1 MRRRNNRG
9 AVPVILLNK
18 ETKMVESKNKDF
30 TTDRVTNILL
40 WGIPHF
46 VFFIGIFTSPVLRT
60 ILWPSALFIAGIAC
74 LINAF
79 RCGRVHCYFTG
90 PFYLLMAILSLLYG
104 LDIFQFGQHG
114 WIWLGGTVV
123 IVGPILTRIP
133 ERIFGK
139 YKVER

>member
-1 MRRRNNRG
+1 
-9 AVPVILLNK
+9 
-18 ETKMVESKNKDF
+18 MVEGKNKDF
-30 TTDRVTNILL
+30 ITDRVTNILL
-40 WGIPHF
+40 WGIPHV

-60 ILWPSALFIAGIAC
+60 ILWPSALSIAGIAC

-104 LDIFQFGQHG
+104 LDIFQFGQRG
-114 WIWLGGTVV
+114 WVWIGGVVV